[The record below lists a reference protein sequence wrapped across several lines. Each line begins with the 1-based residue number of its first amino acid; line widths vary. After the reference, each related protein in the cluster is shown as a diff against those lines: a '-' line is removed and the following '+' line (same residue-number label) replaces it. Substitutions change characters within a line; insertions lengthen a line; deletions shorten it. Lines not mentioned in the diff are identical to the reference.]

1 MVKPEWGCKR
11 ICPHCGV
18 KYYDFHKNPITCPS
32 CSKPFDLEVA
42 QKVHGG
48 KSTAKSAVKPEIKGK
63 TETDIDID
71 DDDQD
76 DSLIEDADELGDD
89 DVSDVV
95 NVKSDDDD

>member
-1 MVKPEWGCKR
+1 M
-11 ICPHCGV
+11 
-18 KYYDFHKNPITCPS
+18 
-32 CSKPFDLEVA
+32 
-42 QKVHGG
+42 
-48 KSTAKSAVKPEIKGK
+48 